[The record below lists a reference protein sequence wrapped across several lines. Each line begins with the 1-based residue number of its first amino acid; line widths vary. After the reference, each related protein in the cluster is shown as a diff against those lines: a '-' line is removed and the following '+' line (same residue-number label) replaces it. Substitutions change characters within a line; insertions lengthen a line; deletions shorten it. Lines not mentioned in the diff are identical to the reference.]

1 MFLFSV
7 NNRLV
12 STCIEDLY
20 RGLVCSANITLAT
33 KIVEIIS
40 VVEINS
46 QPMDIMGSKSGI
58 E

>member
-7 NNRLV
+7 DNRLV
-12 STCIEDLY
+12 STCIDLY